1 YTCSSCGATEQQTI
15 PMTVSVDACDHSV
28 EQEAIVDQGY
38 TVTFA
43 GDSGVDS
50 VTVYSTQD
58 YTGASESVSAT
69 GTTVSRS
76 SDTGE
81 PDSSGS
87 GQVNFT
93 IVLKDGYTLSQV
105 TATSGTYKNI
115 KELGDNTYRI
125 TKVSADTTITITTIQ
140 CVHGTIRSGTTPTW
154 SWSDGYGTATLS
166 YTCADCGNTVNV
178 DGTVMSV
185 LTSSSLIT
193 FTAKAT
199 IGSTEYTDT
208 KTASPFTATFDCDE
222 GVKSVN
228 VYYTQDYTS
237 ADETGVTTA
246 VARDSDSG
254 YPVVTGDGQINFVVI
269 LKDGYTL
276 DSVTASGA
284 YKNVKSTS
292 IENTYRITKVSG
304 AVTISVATTK
314 SETSGYI
321 LGDTDGDGEVT
332 ILDATWIQ
340 RVLVGIGAPADFNE
354 AAADVDGDGDMT
366 ILDATFIQRYL
377 VDIPVPYAIEE
388 MVYN

>member
-1 YTCSSCGATEQQTI
+1 MTYTCTKCGATKQQTI
-15 PMTVSVDACDHSV
+15 PMTISVDACDHSV
-28 EQEAIVDQGY
+28 EQEAIVDKGY

-93 IVLKDGYTLSQV
+93 IVLKDGYALDSVSV
-105 TATSGTYKNI
+105 TDGTYKNI
-115 KELGDNTYRI
+115 KGPTDTGVANTYRI
-125 TKVSADTTITITTIQ
+125 TKVSGDTTITIATVQ
-140 CVHGTIRSGTTPTW
+140 CVHGTIQSGTTPTW
-154 SWSDGYGTATLS
+154 AWSDGYGTATLS

-178 DGTVMSV
+178 DGTVTSV

-222 GVKSVN
+222 GVESVN

-237 ADETGVTTA
+237 ADETDVTTA

-254 YPVVTGDGQINFVVI
+254 YPVVTGDGQVNFAVV

-284 YKNVKSTS
+284 YKNLKDLGAD
-292 IENTYRITKVSG
+292 NTYRVTKVSG
-304 AVTISVATTK
+304 AVTITVTTTK
-314 SETSGYI
+314 SETSSYI
-321 LGDTDGDGEVT
+321 LGDVDGDGEVQQ
-332 ILDATWIQ
+332 ASGQ
-340 RVLVGIGAPADFNE
+340 
-354 AAADVDGDGDMT
+354 
-366 ILDATFIQRYL
+366 
-377 VDIPVPYAIEE
+377 
-388 MVYN
+388 